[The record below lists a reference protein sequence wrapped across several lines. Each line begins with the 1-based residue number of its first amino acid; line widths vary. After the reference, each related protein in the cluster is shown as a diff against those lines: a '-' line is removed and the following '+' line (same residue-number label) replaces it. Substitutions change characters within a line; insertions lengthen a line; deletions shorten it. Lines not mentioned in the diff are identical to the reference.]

1 MVNFENATREAK
13 RLHLSKTKRRTG
25 IERMLEKGRLAEKRK
40 GKKEGVPLGQK
51 KDKDFTCGES

>member
-13 RLHLSKTKRRTG
+13 RLYLSKTKGRTG

-40 GKKEGVPLGQK
+40 GKKEGVPLGRK
-51 KDKDFTCGES
+51 KDKDLTCGES